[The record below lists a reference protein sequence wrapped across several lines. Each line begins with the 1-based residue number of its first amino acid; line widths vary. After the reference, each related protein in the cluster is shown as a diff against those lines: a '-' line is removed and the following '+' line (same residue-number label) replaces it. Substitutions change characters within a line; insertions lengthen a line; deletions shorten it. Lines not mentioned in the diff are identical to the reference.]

1 MNVKK
6 MDTIY
11 EIRNNYL
18 FLKMTGNFDLNRSK
32 EIIYDTSEKLR
43 IHSLKNFF
51 WDITEVKGLDERQKF
66 VYTLYE
72 LSSVISDSFPP
83 GTKISLLETKEQ
95 FVGQSFFEVVMNNRG
110 FLTKVTTKPEECLKW
125 LGVSSEE
132 KL

>member
-1 MNVKK
+1 

-11 EIRNNYL
+11 EIRNTYL
-18 FLKMTGNFDLNRSK
+18 FLKMTGIFDLNRSK

-51 WDITEVKGLDERQKF
+51 WDITEVTGLDKRQKF

-95 FVGQSFFEVVMNNRG
+95 FVGQSFFEIVMNNRG

-125 LGVSSEE
+125 MGVSSEE

>member
-1 MNVKK
+1 
-6 MDTIY
+6 MDAIH

-18 FLKMTGNFDLNRSK
+18 FLKMTGNFDLNHSK

-43 IHSLKNFF
+43 THNLNNFF
-51 WDITEVKGLDERQKF
+51 WDITEVKGLVKNQKF

-125 LGVSSEE
+125 LEASS
-132 KL
+132 